1 MAEKI
6 NEKLT
11 EALTLLFEGFF
22 ELKEQAENDYSAKNV
37 EEEDDFDDEEM
48 LDDIDSAVA
57 VEFKKAFEAVLDA
70 EDYTPNDI
78 ADLMSVMTEALQEIA
93 PDVFEDG
100 DDDEDG
106 DEDDY
111 EEEDLDEDL
120 DDDFGYDD
128 EDE

>member
-1 MAEKI
+1 MLKKCLPLLLLCTAPVFAKPV
-6 NEKLT
+6 LT
-11 EALTLLFEGFF
+11 VYT
-22 ELKEQAENDYSAKNV
+22 Y
-37 EEEDDFDDEEM
+37 
-48 LDDIDSAVA
+48 DSFAADWGPGPGV
-57 VEFKKAFEAVLDA
+57 KKAFEAVLDA